1 MDTIE
6 IKKAIAKILDELP
19 EEDLPDV
26 LAELIKI
33 REAAASAQRGKFVKE
48 INKENYELLKRLSD

>member
-19 EEDLPDV
+19 EEILPDV
-26 LAELIKI
+26 LAEITKTK
-33 REAAASAQRGKFVKE
+33 EAVARAQRGKFVKE
-48 INKENYELLKRLSD
+48 IIKEDYELLKRLSD